1 MVMTGDSHLFL
12 AGAKVGSVRQFHIDE
27 GFDIGHIV
35 MHDTSRNLAVNK
47 DVQHTF
53 LGYRD

>member
-35 MHDTSRNLAVNK
+35 MHDTGRNLAVNK